1 MRASVKTILAL
12 AALSLVG
19 TDQAQQPQQ
28 PPRLAPFLDADEQVD
43 TLKLVPPPPA
53 AGTPDEAADQAAF
66 RDTRKLA
73 DGPRWAQA
81 VRHVELYTPAA
92 FDGWSCPTGVKIS
105 AETTPATVEL
115 MVRTLFDAGRATNPA
130 KEHYKRPRPFT
141 GQTAPTCVPPESLG
155 TNASYPSGHASVGW
169 AWALILAEL
178 KPERADAILQRGHAF
193 GESRV
198 VCGVH
203 YPSDVEAGRIVAA
216 AVVARLHADAEFNA
230 AMATAKAELAKAPAA
245 EACGE

>member
-1 MRASVKTILAL
+1 MRASVKPILAL

-19 TDQAQQPQQ
+19 TAQAQQPQ
-28 PPRLAPFLDADEQVD
+28 PRPAPFLDASEQVD
-43 TLKLVPPPPA
+43 TLKLLPPPPA

-66 RDTRKLA
+66 RETRKLA
-73 DGPRWAQA
+73 DGPRWEQA
-81 VRHVELYTPAA
+81 VSDVQLFTPAA
-92 FDGWSCPTGVKIS
+92 FDGWSCPAGVKIS

-115 MVRTLFDAGRATNPA
+115 MVRSLIDAGGATNPP

-155 TNASYPSGHASVGW
+155 ANASYPSGHASVGW

-178 KPERADAILQRGHAF
+178 KPERANAILRRGHEF
-193 GESRV
+193 GESRI

-203 YPSDVEAGRIVAA
+203 YPSDVEAGRIVGA
-216 AVVARLHADAEFNA
+216 AVVARLHADEAFLA
-230 AMATAKAELAKAPAA
+230 AMAKAKTELAAAPAA
-245 EACGE
+245 GGCAD